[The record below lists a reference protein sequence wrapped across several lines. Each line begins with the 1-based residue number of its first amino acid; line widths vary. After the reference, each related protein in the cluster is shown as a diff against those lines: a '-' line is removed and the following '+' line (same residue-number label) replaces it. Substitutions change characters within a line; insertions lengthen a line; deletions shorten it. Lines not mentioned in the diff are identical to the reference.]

1 MLNGFHTFTMVC
13 ISIHSLWTFPHF
25 VMLQYGT
32 EIGLIVV
39 IYGWH
44 FPPSMSRCS
53 VMQPDQQFEKMRLAD
68 LTRIGWG
75 TCYSSPS
82 PVDSC
87 HMIWERWLLVGN
99 WQDQIREK
107 IVWLMGGG
115 QHVATTTMIHCDR
128 NTPHFGKVWAGEFL
142 CKSLY
147 IVYYCLHLLFCFAWL
162 GKNEKKDEIH
172 WERQWPKHSYNP
184 HNHLWLSVWRWPRP
198 QSGYSVQYWN
208 IR

>member
-75 TCYSSPS
+75 TCYSSSPS
-82 PVDSC
+82 PVDSY
-87 HMIWERWLLVGN
+87 HMIWERWPVVGN

-107 IVWLMGGG
+107 IVWLMGGSTCCN
-115 QHVATTTMIHCDR
+115 HHHD
-128 NTPHFGKVWAGEFL
+128 
-142 CKSLY
+142 SL
-147 IVYYCLHLLFCFAWL
+147 WS
-162 GKNEKKDEIH
+162 
-172 WERQWPKHSYNP
+172 KHSTF
-184 HNHLWLSVWRWPRP
+184 WKGV
-198 QSGYSVQYWN
+198 SGWILMQVSIYSVLLPAFTILLCL